1 MPNTRIYWLHALSPT
16 HAGIGRGVGYI
27 DLPIDRDGI
36 TGWPIIRGSAFKGV
50 WADYYTGQLL
60 GPDKCKKDARKAD
73 TPEGRLLKA
82 AFGIAGDDNNSNAGA
97 LIPTDAQLV
106 CLPVRSFRG
115 TFAWCTSPL
124 CLQMLRRTL
133 SLAGEPGLPDAPKE
147 LADNVAHHAT
157 VTSLVE
163 ETVEGTKVFLEDLDF
178 TAQECQAATKWAANI
193 AEWVFPGS
201 EQPDEDWRTAFKKRF
216 VVLPDSAFDFLC
228 ETGTEV
234 HTRVKIDPEMKVV
247 EEGALWTEESLP
259 AETILAGIVQSDRV
273 FGRNGEDI
281 TPNGLLDRFAK
292 DSLTLQIGGK
302 ATVGRGQM
310 RCVFTPVNGGG
321 Q

>member
-27 DLPIDRDGI
+27 DLPVDRDGV
-36 TGWPIIRGSAFKGV
+36 TGWPIIRGSGFKGV
-50 WADYYTGQLL
+50 WADYYTQMEAENDRKKNDLL
-60 GPDKCKKDARKAD
+60 R
-73 TPEGRLLKA
+73 A

-97 LIPTDAQLV
+97 LIPTDARLV

-133 SLAGEPGLPDAPKE
+133 ELAGVDQ
-147 LADNVAHHAT
+147 
-157 VTSLVE
+157 LVE
-163 ETVEGTKVFLEDLDF
+163 GNQIFLEDLDF
-178 TAQECQAATKWAANI
+178 AAQKCGTANAWAKKVAA
-193 AEWVFPGS
+193 WVFPGDTTWA
-201 EQPDEDWRTAFKKRF
+201 EQFRKRF
-216 VVLPDSAFDFLC
+216 VVLPDMAFDFLC

-234 HTRVKIDPEMKVV
+234 HTRVRIEDETKTVAK
-247 EEGALWTEESLP
+247 GALWTEESLP
-259 AETILAGIVQSDRV
+259 AEAILAGVVQCDRV
-273 FGRNGEDI
+273 FGRSGVDI
-281 TPNGLLDRFAK
+281 TPTGLLDRFAREP
-292 DSLTLQIGGK
+292 LTLQIGGK

-310 RCVFTPVNGGG
+310 RCVFTPVSGGG

>member
-16 HAGIGRGVGYI
+16 HVGIGRGVGYI
-27 DLPIDRDGI
+27 DLPIDRDGV
-36 TGWPIIRGSAFKGV
+36 TGWPIIRGSGFKGV
-50 WADYYTGQLL
+50 WADYYTQREHEKDRRKNDLL
-60 GPDKCKKDARKAD
+60 R
-73 TPEGRLLKA
+73 A

-97 LIPTDAQLV
+97 LIPTDAKLV

-124 CLQMLRRTL
+124 ALQMLRRTL
-133 SLAGEPGLPDAPKE
+133 DLAGVKE
-147 LADNVAHHAT
+147 LPLAPEDLADEVAHHSVDKEKKTA
-157 VTSLVE
+157 LK
-163 ETVEGTKVFLEDLDF
+163 EGERIFLEDLDF
-178 TAQECQAATKWAANI
+178 KAQECPTATDWGEKIAA
-193 AEWVFPGS
+193 WVFADDPVWQ
-201 EQPDEDWRTAFKKRF
+201 EQFKKRF
-216 VVLPDSAFDFLC
+216 VVLPDTAFDFLA

-234 HTRVKIDPEMKVV
+234 HTRVKINDELKVV
-247 EEGALWTEESLP
+247 EKGALWTEESLP
-259 AETILAGIVQSDRV
+259 AETILAGIVQCDRV

-281 TPNGLLDRFAK
+281 TPAGLLDRFAK
-292 DSLTLQIGGK
+292 DPLTLQIGGK

>member
-16 HAGIGRGVGYI
+16 HVGIGRGVGYI
-27 DLPIDRDGI
+27 DLPIDRDGV

-50 WADYYTGQLL
+50 WTDHHKATEEN
-60 GPDKCKKDARKAD
+60 RKND
-73 TPEGRLLKA
+73 PVLKA
-82 AFGIAGDDNNSNAGA
+82 AFGMSSSKENESNSGA
-97 LIPTDAQLV
+97 LIPTDAQIV

-133 SLAGEPGLPDAPKE
+133 ALAGVNELPDAMPAPKE
-147 LADNVAHHAT
+147 PDDKTKQPGEACCVG
-157 VTSLVE
+157 
-163 ETVEGTKVFLEDLDF
+163 ETLIEAGGVYLEDLDF
-178 TAQECQAATKWAANI
+178 KAVTNDKPTGEWAEFI
-193 AEWVFPGS
+193 AKSVFPGDTAWQ
-201 EQPDEDWRTAFKKRF
+201 EQFKKRF
-216 VVLPDSAFDFLC
+216 VVLPDTAFDFLC

-234 HTRVKIDPEMKVV
+234 HTRVKIKDDTKTV
-247 EEGALWTEESLP
+247 EKGALWTEESLP
-259 AETILAGIVQSDRV
+259 AETILAGIVQCERV
-273 FGRNGEDI
+273 FQKNGAKDDSI
-281 TPNGLLDRFAK
+281 KPDDLLKRFATNNPEEP
-292 DSLTLQIGGK
+292 LVLQIGGK